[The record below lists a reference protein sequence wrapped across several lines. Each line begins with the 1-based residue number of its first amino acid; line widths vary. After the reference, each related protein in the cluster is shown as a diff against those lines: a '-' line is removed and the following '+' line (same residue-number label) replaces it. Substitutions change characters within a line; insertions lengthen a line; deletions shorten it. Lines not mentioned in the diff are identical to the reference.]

1 MKFYNIIIFLVF
13 NILNLII
20 SWFFQDQYSNFILL
34 GTVLLPVVSLFL
46 IGILPFSLKKI
57 HFSYGLA
64 LVCNIIS
71 IVLLYYLWTKYD
83 VPPTE
88 SNQVEFLAQSV
99 FIVNGL
105 FFGFLFVR
113 ERFFRKYGI
122 ATLKTR

>member
-1 MKFYNIIIFLVF
+1 MPKISYFLIAL
-13 NILNLII
+13 NILNLVF
-20 SWFFQDQYSNFILL
+20 SVFFKNLYSQVILL
-34 GTVLLPVVSLFL
+34 GTVLLPVISLFL

-57 HFSYGLA
+57 HFSCGLA
-64 LVCNIIS
+64 LICNIIS
-71 IVLLYYLWTKYD
+71 VSLLYYLWTKYD

-122 ATLKTR
+122 STLKTR